1 MNFFQLNE
9 MMNEDS
15 CWVCKNKLSHG
26 KFVANIFNLHEDG
39 LKPLE
44 IAQKLGISKQHV
56 YEILNQNGHRQK
68 SLKRSKAMKEM
79 HASKKK
85 SKLVASCCGKPLG
98 DDIKTCCAGCPG
110 GMMLIPKINYIKI
123 KIQRIA
129 K

>member
-1 MNFFQLNE
+1 
-9 MMNEDS
+9 MNEDS

-26 KFVANIFNLHEDG
+26 KFVANIFSLYEDG
-39 LKPLE
+39 LKPFD

-85 SKLVASCCGKPLG
+85 VDQLQAVVENLSEMTLKHVVQDVPEE
-98 DDIKTCCAGCPG
+98 
-110 GMMLIPKINYIKI
+110 
-123 KIQRIA
+123 
-129 K
+129 